1 MPFHTFRTKNEAKP
15 RPERANQP
23 SSLPAVKVG
32 IVVPF
37 SWSYIGGVGEHAE
50 CQAEALEELGVETRL
65 IMGDDP
71 PRSLSR
77 VLHADASRT
86 DARPEKVVSVGTS
99 VVVPANRSRPHIV
112 LTPAAVV
119 RMRQLLRRER
129 FDLLHLHEPM
139 TPAICVA
146 ALALARCPIV
156 ATWHATGELGWM
168 KVGMPLWGFLMERID
183 YRIAVSEA
191 ARSSAARYL
200 AGDYEIIP
208 NGITIP
214 PEAEPGGRRN
224 TVVYIGR
231 DDPRKGLAVLLRAW
245 PEVHKR
251 TSARLRLIGV
261 GPRAVRLLMARKG
274 FSDEGVDLLGVVVG
288 EPLTS
293 ELRAAKLL
301 AAPSLGGESFG
312 MVLARAFG
320 CATPVV
326 ASDIPGYARVMA
338 PEVGLTVPPGDPGA
352 LAEAIVSLLEDE
364 PRRQA
369 LGAAARARALERYSW
384 SRLAR
389 HLLDIYGELLAIGA
403 PRECLSAEP
412 SAKI

>member
-1 MPFHTFRTKNEAKP
+1 
-15 RPERANQP
+15 
-23 SSLPAVKVG
+23 VKVG

-50 CQAEALEELGVETRL
+50 CQAEALEALGVETRL

-77 VLHADASRT
+77 LIHADASRD
-86 DARPEKVVSVGTS
+86 DARPPRVVSVGTS
-99 VVVPANRSRPHIV
+99 VVVPANGSRPHIV
-112 LTPAAVV
+112 LSPAALP
-119 RMRQLLRRER
+119 RMQRLLRRES

-168 KVGMPLWGFLMERID
+168 KAGMPLWGFLMERID
-183 YRIAVSEA
+183 YRIAVSEL

-200 AGDYEIIP
+200 PGDYEIIP

-214 PEAEPGGRRN
+214 PQADPGGRRN

-231 DDPRKGLAVLLRAW
+231 NDPRKGLEVLLRAW

-251 TSARLRLIGV
+251 TGAGLRLIGAA
-261 GPRAVRLLMARKG
+261 PRAVRLLMTRKG
-274 FSDEGVDLLGVVVG
+274 LSDEGVDLMGVVVG
-288 EPLTS
+288 DPLTS
-293 ELRAAKLL
+293 ELRTAKLL

-326 ASDIPGYARVMA
+326 ASDIPGYARVMT
-338 PEVGLTVPPGDPGA
+338 PEVGVTVPPGDAEA
-352 LAEAIVSLLEDE
+352 LAEAIIALLENE

-369 LGAAARARALERYSW
+369 LGAAARTRALERYAW

-389 HLLDIYGELLAIGA
+389 RLLSIYEELTSPGMRRGLLSVEPALV
-403 PRECLSAEP
+403 LSAQP
-412 SAKI
+412 KRPPAAGTPRDPA